1 MEDDKK
7 QRVIFLSVCSP
18 KTYSLLRDLLQPRKP
33 SATEFKE
40 IVETLAT
47 HFRATHFRPTPKVI
61 FERFKFRNQ
70 ERQEGESITVYVAE
84 LQKLSE
90 YCNFGK
96 ALEVMIRHHLV
107 CGVKNE
113 SIQRRLLGERDLT
126 HKKAVE
132 IAVALE
138 ALAKQV
144 KDRCKK

>member
-7 QRVIFLSVCSP
+7 QRVIFLSVCSS

-40 IVETLAT
+40 IVQTL
-47 HFRATHFRPTPKVI
+47 ATHFRPTPKLI

-70 ERQEGESITVYVAE
+70 KRREGESITVYVAE
-84 LQKLSE
+84 LRKLSE
-90 YCNFGK
+90 YCNFGE
-96 ALEVMIRHHLV
+96 ALEVMIRNHLV

-126 HKKAVE
+126 H
-132 IAVALE
+132 
-138 ALAKQV
+138 
-144 KDRCKK
+144 DTRSFG